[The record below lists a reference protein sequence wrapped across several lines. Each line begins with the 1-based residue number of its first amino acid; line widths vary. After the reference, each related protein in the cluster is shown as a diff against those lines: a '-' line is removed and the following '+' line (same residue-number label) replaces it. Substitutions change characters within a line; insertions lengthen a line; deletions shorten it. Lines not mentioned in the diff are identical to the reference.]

1 MTSKPLTPI
10 ENTDRKPR
18 TIDECLA
25 TFENWPRSAPI
36 SAQVLADTGF
46 YYLGEELRVKCF
58 MCDLEV
64 DDWRHGMT
72 ALGTHRKRKGDCE
85 IIRAIDSTKTGDIQT
100 VNEKWRLETLLG
112 LSFIESNTN
121 DRNQTELDQRLCRE
135 LAACGFYRFKN
146 TKIIRCAY
154 CGVTIEPKLGQSIMS
169 QHRYLTK
176 QSIKKTTTAAAITTN
191 DQQHGLTVDCLMVR
205 AQSPA
210 NIVIP
215 HRERFPEYPSY
226 QSIFDRIKSFENYK
240 GRKIVDFSIRDV
252 AEAGF
257 FLDGKNYYYL
267 SLLFLMISFYI
278 IEQRRL
284 RCFQCGN
291 SLPTNDKIRQEKYP
305 QYNMAQL
312 HAHLYPTCEWVK
324 EILGVKYIAQVL
336 HDRYKSSKSFF

>member
-10 ENTDRKPR
+10 ENTEPKPR

-25 TFENWPRSAPI
+25 TFSNWPRYAPI
-36 SAQVLADTGF
+36 SAQALADTGF

-72 ALGTHRKRKGDCE
+72 ALGTHRKRKNDCE
-85 IIRAIDSTKTGDIQT
+85 IVRAIDSIKTGDIQT

-112 LSFIESNTN
+112 LSFTETNTN
-121 DRNQTELDQRLCRE
+121 DKKQTEIDQRLCRE

-176 QSIKKTTTAAAITTN
+176 QSIKKTITTTN
-191 DQQHGLTVDCLMVR
+191 DNQHHGPTVDCLIVR
-205 AQSPA
+205 AQCPA

-226 QSIFDRIKSFENYK
+226 QSIFDRMKSFENYRDRK
-240 GRKIVDFSIRDV
+240 KIVDYSIRDV

-257 FLDGKNYYYL
+257 FLDGKKHIHHKFL
-267 SLLFLMISFYI
+267 SI
-278 IEQRRL
+278 
-284 RCFQCGN
+284 
-291 SLPTNDKIRQEKYP
+291 
-305 QYNMAQL
+305 
-312 HAHLYPTCEWVK
+312 
-324 EILGVKYIAQVL
+324 
-336 HDRYKSSKSFF
+336 